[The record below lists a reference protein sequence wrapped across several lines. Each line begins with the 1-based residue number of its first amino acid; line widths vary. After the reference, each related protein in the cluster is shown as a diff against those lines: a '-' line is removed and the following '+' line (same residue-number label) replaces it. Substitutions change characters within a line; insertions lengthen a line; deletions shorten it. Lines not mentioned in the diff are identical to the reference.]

1 METQTGLGMATISSG
16 EMAIAA
22 MAAGAKAMVEAKFVI
37 ALKNPRSI
45 AQSRN
50 NILEACKRRGFA
62 EAARYAKPV
71 GGGKTIDGFSIRFAE
86 TAIQA
91 MKNIDIQEV
100 VTFEDDDRRT
110 VKITVT
116 DLEANISYGKD
127 VTVTKTVERRQLK
140 AGQKARSER
149 TNSYGEKTFLV
160 DATED
165 EVAIKIAAQASKIIR
180 NCGLRLVPADILEE
194 AEQAILE
201 TIQNGGE
208 DPKAA
213 TKKVCDAFST
223 INITP
228 ADIEKYLRH
237 PIATISPKELVD
249 LRAIYRAIKDGEANW
264 SDYLTFDDTKTSEGN
279 AKPLFKDKKAKAAP
293 VSPVEE
299 GASEFAPVEQKPAQE
314 SAKAPE
320 PVETP
325 KDEESPVLAML
336 REKLK
341 EANATEADLISWFEQ
356 ADKIPEGKHKT
367 LADIANSSDV
377 SALNIAV
384 NKWSLIARS
393 IGK

>member
-1 METQTGLGMATISSG
+1 
-16 EMAIAA
+16 
-22 MAAGAKAMVEAKFVI
+22 MVEAKFVI

-140 AGQKARSER
+140 ANQKARSER
-149 TNSYGEKTFLV
+149 MNSYGEKVFLV

-249 LRAIYRAIKDGEANW
+249 LRAIYRAIKDGEAAW
-264 SDYLTFDDTKTSEGN
+264 SDYLAFDDTRTAEGN
-279 AKPLFKDKKAKAAP
+279 AKPLFKTEKKAKAAP

-299 GASEFAPVEQKPAQE
+299 GADQFAPVEQKPAQDA
-314 SAKAPE
+314 SKAPE

-336 REKLK
+336 REKMALSSASDAAVIGWL
-341 EANATEADLISWFEQ
+341 ESANKLEVESGISTVSQ
-356 ADKIPEGKHKT
+356 
-367 LADIANSSDV
+367 LADRYPSLVNLLI
-377 SALNIAV
+377 
-384 NKWSLIARS
+384 NKWSTVSKAL
-393 IGK
+393 G